1 MSSTRRKIYVLA
13 SLSGQGK
20 TTTAM
25 LLEKYFRSQ
34 GLKVACLQPI
44 KGQWDVGL
52 YLKNNCYHYNIPVE
66 AAKSIASFEKWLP
79 VGYDIYT
86 MEISFAYGSP
96 ISASHISVFQNVNEV
111 ISYEVKDNW
120 KNYILGK
127 YGPLPFWDDFH
138 SRNVQRIITKTPQ
151 VLENPCVD
159 NTFKL
164 HNSEQLVFDSVEPKM
179 ALPKSD
185 RTAIAV
191 GAFPAEFW
199 DIFPNLKWY
208 AYDYPSFL
216 QRYKQENYDIAII
229 GACTNDNMRFSCK
242 PKEPVVF
249 CYQAPVYMSTV
260 QRYCHDL
267 PIKTNVHTIFS
278 KIKTEPV
285 GSRLGMKDCL
295 YASLNNKFW
304 VLQEYLGLDLI
315 SVQDNII
322 ICNGWVLPQYL
333 IQEGYLEVI

>member
-1 MSSTRRKIYVLA
+1 MSSTRRNIYVLA

-25 LLEKYFRSQ
+25 LLETYFRSQ

-52 YLKNNCYHYNIPVE
+52 YLKNNCYHYSIPIE
-66 AAKSIASFEKWLP
+66 ATKSLSDFERWLP
-79 VGYDIYT
+79 VGYDVYT
-86 MEISFAYGSP
+86 FEVGFPYSDPASAAVISL
-96 ISASHISVFQNVNEV
+96 FQNINEV
-111 ISYEVKDNW
+111 VEHEAEGYISEE
-120 KNYILGK
+120 
-127 YGPLPFWDDFH
+127 YGLSPFWSLFYN
-138 SRNVQRIITKTPQ
+138 RNVQKIITKTPLK
-151 VLENPCVD
+151 LENPCVD

-164 HNSEQLVFDSVEPKM
+164 HNADQLVFDSVEPKM

-208 AYDYPSFL
+208 AYDYPTFL

-229 GACTNDNMRFSCK
+229 GACTNDKMRFSYK
-242 PKEPVVF
+242 PKEPVVL
-249 CYQAPVYMSTV
+249 CYQAPVYMSAV

-267 PIKTNVHTIFS
+267 PVKTNVHTMLS

-285 GSRLGMKDCL
+285 GSQLGMKDCL

-333 IQEGYLEVI
+333 IQEEYLEVI

>member
-96 ISASHISVFQNVNEV
+96 ISASHISLFQNVNEV

-138 SRNVQRIITKTPQ
+138 SRNVQRIITRTPQ

-159 NTFKL
+159 NIFKL
-164 HNSEQLVFDSVEPKM
+164 HNADQLVFDSIEPKM

-208 AYDYPSFL
+208 AYDYSSFL

-229 GACTNDNMRFSCK
+229 GACTNDKMRFSYK
-242 PKEPVVF
+242 PKKPLVF
-249 CYQAPVYMSTV
+249 CYHPVVYIENLKNYYHSTPV
-260 QRYCHDL
+260 KTDL
-267 PIKTNVHTIFS
+267 MEIYSRIKS
-278 KIKTEPV
+278 EPV
-285 GSRLGMKDCL
+285 GSQLGMNDCL

-304 VLQEYLGLDLI
+304 TFQEYLGLDLI